1 MKLFNFI
8 TLAALAALEVF
19 AAPPFRQP
27 LSAESSKLRRRIPD
41 THIQHEK
48 RAAVQERSWTK
59 IQRAVPDAIL
69 PMRIGLKQQNLQSG
83 HDLLMDISNPESKNY
98 GKHLSA
104 EEVVNFFE
112 PSEASIKAVEDWL
125 IKAGIPSNT
134 ISQSSN
140 KQWVQFDAPVNKVED
155 LLLADYYVWEHVDTG
170 AKNIACDEYHLPKEV
185 REHIDYI
192 TPGIKLM
199 GYGNTQEAPSKK
211 RREASVRPVYRF
223 GQPVDEGELAKL
235 KSERSKNDL
244 ATLKRT
250 TGPNVEGP
258 LRFASPVEPADV
270 ASGNFTLPGGCDQ
283 YITPDCIRALYGIPK
298 GSKKH
303 PDNKMGIFQSLGQ
316 HYTQHDLDT
325 FFWSFTDEIPNGTHP
340 ELLSV
345 DGGQGA
351 TTNLRLAGSE
361 ANLDFQMAYGLI
373 WPQEPALYQVDD
385 EWYQTNY
392 EFDPESYMGFF
403 NNLWNAID
411 GSYCT
416 FEAYGESG
424 NCKRPECRDPVYPNP
439 HDRAGYSGQLM
450 CGVYKPTNVI
460 SISYSGAEIDLPASY
475 QQRQCAEIMKLG
487 LQGSTIIISSGDD
500 GVGGFTSPAAPTGCL
515 GPARDVFNPQFLA
528 TCPYILTVGSTVL
541 QSNGTPGVDSEEATD
556 RFRSGGG
563 FSNIYDAPDWQKDI
577 VNKYLEETKLPF
589 EGYEGGG
596 GNYSNVDAGI
606 GHFNKLGRAY
616 PDVSANG
623 DHFVISSG
631 GELLSIGGTSAS
643 APLWGSVI
651 TLINEER
658 LAAGKSPVGFVHQ
671 VLYSHPEV
679 FKDITKG
686 DNRACKTTGFPAAE
700 GWDPVSGMGTPDY
713 PKLLELFLG
722 LP

>member
-1 MKLFNFI
+1 MKLFGFI
-8 TLAALAALEVF
+8 ALAGLAVLEVI
-19 AAPPFRQP
+19 AAPPSHRP
-27 LSAESSKLRRRIPD
+27 LSAGSHSSKRSIPD
-41 THIQHEK
+41 THVQHEK
-48 RAAVQERSWTK
+48 RTAVQARSWTK
-59 IQRAVPDAIL
+59 VERAIPDAIL
-69 PMRIGLKQQNLQSG
+69 PMRVGLKQRNLRSG
-83 HDLLMDISNPESKNY
+83 HDLLMEISNPKSKFY

-104 EEVVNFFE
+104 EEIVKFFAPLE
-112 PSEASIKAVEDWL
+112 STYKAVRDWL
-125 IKAGIPSNT
+125 VEAGIPSHN

-140 KQWVQFDAPVNKVED
+140 KQWVQFDAPVSQVED
-155 LLLADYYVWEHVDTG
+155 LLMTDYHVWEHVDTG
-170 AKNIACDEYHLPKEV
+170 VKNVACDEYHVPKQV
-185 REHIDYI
+185 KGHIDYI

-199 GYGNTQEAPSKK
+199 GHGNTQDPPMKK
-211 RREASVRPVYRF
+211 RREADVDSSPRLGLPVTESDL
-223 GQPVDEGELAKL
+223 VNLM
-235 KSERSKNDL
+235 SERSKQTSPL
-244 ATLKRT
+244 TKRT
-250 TGPNVEGP
+250 TGVNVEGP
-258 LRFASPVEPADV
+258 LRFASPVEPAE
-270 ASGNFTLPGGCDQ
+270 AAGGNLTLPGGCDE
-283 YITPDCIRALYGIPK
+283 YVTPDCIRELYGIPI

-325 FFWSFTDEIPNGTHP
+325 FFYSFTSEIPNGTHP
-340 ELLSV
+340 ELFSV

-373 WPQEPALYQVDD
+373 WPQEAVLYQVDD
-385 EWYQTNY
+385 EWYQNTY
-392 EFDPESYMGFF
+392 QTDPMAYTGFF

-416 FEAYGESG
+416 FEAYGEKG
-424 NCKRPECRDPVYPNP
+424 NCARPECRDPVYPNP
-439 HDRAGYSGQLM
+439 HDRAGFSGQLM

-460 SISYSGAEIDLPASY
+460 SISYSGAEIDLPPSY

-500 GVGGFTSPAAPTGCL
+500 GVGGFPSPGAPTGCL

-528 TCPYILTVGSTVL
+528 TCPYILAVGSTVL
-541 QSNGTPGVDSEEATD
+541 QTNGTPGVTPEEATD
-556 RFRSGGG
+556 RFPSGGG
-563 FSNIYDAPDWQKDI
+563 FSNIYDAPDWQRDI
-577 VNKYLEETKLPF
+577 VGKYLEAAQLPF

-596 GNYSNVDAGI
+596 GNYSNVENGT
-606 GHFNKLGRAY
+606 GRFNKLGRAY

-631 GELLSIGGTSAS
+631 GELLRIGGTSAS
-643 APLWGSVI
+643 APLWGSII

-658 LAAGKSPVGFVHQ
+658 LAAGKGPVGFVHQ

-686 DNRACKTTGFPAAE
+686 DNRACNTTGFPAIE
-700 GWDPVSGMGTPDY
+700 GWDPVTGMGAPDY
-713 PKLLELFLG
+713 PKLLELFMS

>member
-1 MKLFNFI
+1 MKLFGCVLVVS
-8 TLAALAALEVF
+8 LAMLEALAA
-19 AAPPFRQP
+19 PPVHRI
-27 LSAESSKLRRRIPD
+27 SRSGGSRTRRSIPD

-48 RAAVQERSWTK
+48 RSELQARSWTK
-59 IQRAVPDAIL
+59 VERAIPEALL

-83 HDLLMDISNPESKNY
+83 HDLLMDISERSNPESKNY

-104 EEVVNFFE
+104 EEVVRFFA
-112 PSEASIKAVEDWL
+112 PSEESVNAVKDWL
-125 IKAGIPSNT
+125 IGAGIPSNT
-134 ISQSSN
+134 IAQSSN
-140 KQWVQFDAPVNKVED
+140 KQWIQFDAPVSQVED
-155 LLLADYYVWEHVDTG
+155 LLMTDYHVWEHIDTEV
-170 AKNIACDEYHLPKEV
+170 KNIACDEYHVPKQV
-185 REHIDYI
+185 KEHIDYI

-199 GYGNTQEAPSKK
+199 GYGNTQAPPSRK
-211 RREASVRPVYRF
+211 RSILREPVSESDL
-223 GQPVDEGELAKL
+223 GDLM
-235 KSERSKNDL
+235 SERSRDNNRPL
-244 ATLKRT
+244 PKRT
-250 TGPNVEGP
+250 TGSRVEGP

-270 ASGNFTLPGGCDQ
+270 ASGNFTLPGGCDK

-298 GSKKH
+298 GTKKH
-303 PDNKMGIFQSLGQ
+303 PNNRMGIFQSLGQ

-325 FFWSFTDEIPNGTHP
+325 FFYSFTDDIPNGTHP
-340 ELLSV
+340 ELFSV

-373 WPQEPALYQVDD
+373 WPQETVLYQVDD
-385 EWYQTNY
+385 EWYQQT
-392 EFDPESYMGFF
+392 FQTDPTLYTGFF

-416 FEAYGESG
+416 FEAYGETG

-439 HDRAGYSGQLM
+439 HDRGGYAGELM
-450 CGVYKPTNVI
+450 CGVYEPTNVI
-460 SISYSGAEIDLPASY
+460 SISYSGAEIDLPESY

-500 GVGGFTSPAAPTGCL
+500 GVGSFPSPGAPSGCL
-515 GPARDVFNPQFLA
+515 GPAQDVFNPQFLA
-528 TCPYILTVGSTVL
+528 TCPYILTVGSTYL
-541 QSNGTPGVDSEEATD
+541 PTNGTPGVDPEIATD
-556 RFRSGGG
+556 RFGSGGG
-563 FSNIYDAPDWQKDI
+563 FSNIYEAPEWQKDI
-577 VNKYLEETKLPF
+577 VTKYLEAANLAF

-596 GNYSNVDAGI
+596 GNYTNARKGI
-606 GHFNKLGRAY
+606 GRFNKLGRAY

-631 GELLSIGGTSAS
+631 GDLLSVGGTSVS
-643 APLWGSVI
+643 APLWGSII

-658 LAAGKSPVGFVHQ
+658 LAAGKGPVGFVHQ

-686 DNRACKTTGFPAAE
+686 DNHACKTMGFPAME
-700 GWDPVSGMGTPDY
+700 GWDPVTGMGAPDY
-713 PKLLELFLG
+713 PKLLELFSS

>member
-1 MKLFNFI
+1 MKLFHFI
-8 TLAALAALEVF
+8 TLVAFAAPNVF
-19 AAPPFRQP
+19 AAPPFHK
-27 LSAESSKLRRRIPD
+27 SYNTESPKLGRSIPE

-48 RAAVQERSWTK
+48 RAAVQERSWRK
-59 IQRAVPDAIL
+59 VQRTVPDAIL

-83 HDLLMDISNPESKNY
+83 HDLLMDISNPKSKNY

-104 EEVVNFFE
+104 EEVVKFFE
-112 PSEASIKAVEDWL
+112 PAETGIKAVKDWL
-125 IKAGIPSNT
+125 VEAGIPSST
-134 ISQSSN
+134 ISQSGN
-140 KQWVQFDAPVNKVED
+140 KQWIQFDAPVSKVED
-155 LLLADYYVWEHVDTG
+155 LLMADYHVWEHVDTG
-170 AKNIACDEYHLPKEV
+170 ARNIACDEYHLPKGV
-185 REHIDYI
+185 KEHVDYI
-192 TPGIKLM
+192 TPGIGLI
-199 GYGNTQEAPSKK
+199 GYGNTQEPPSKK
-211 RREASVRPVYRF
+211 RRGV
-223 GQPVDEGELAKL
+223 G
-235 KSERSKNDL
+235 
-244 ATLKRT
+244 
-250 TGPNVEGP
+250 GP
-258 LRFASPVEPADV
+258 LRFATPVQPADT

-298 GSKKH
+298 GTKKH

-325 FFWSFTDEIPNGTHP
+325 FFWSFTDDIPNGTHP
-340 ELLSV
+340 ELFSV
-345 DGGQGA
+345 DGGQGP
-351 TTNLRLAGSE
+351 TRNLRLAGSE

-416 FEAYGESG
+416 FEAYGEVG

-487 LQGSTIIISSGDD
+487 LQGSTVIISSGDD
-500 GVGGFTSPAAPTGCL
+500 GVGGFSSPAAPSGCL

-528 TCPYILTVGSTVL
+528 SCPYILTVGSTVL
-541 QSNGTPGVDSEEATD
+541 QSDKTPGVDPEEATD

-563 FSNIYDAPDWQKDI
+563 FSNIHDAPDYQKDI
-577 VNKYLEETKLPF
+577 VNKYLEKVKLPF

-596 GNYSNVDAGI
+596 ANYSNVHAGK

-658 LAAGKSPVGFVHQ
+658 LAVGKSPVGFVHQ

-679 FKDITKG
+679 FNDITKG
-686 DNRACKTTGFPAAE
+686 DNRACKTTGFPATE
-700 GWDPVSGMGTPDY
+700 GWDPVSGMGTPNY
-713 PKLLELFLG
+713 PKLLELFLS

>member
-1 MKLFNFI
+1 MKLLNFI
-8 TLAALAALEVF
+8 TVAALAALEVF
-19 AAPPFRQP
+19 AAPPFHQ
-27 LSAESSKLRRRIPD
+27 SSGAEHSRLGRRIPD

-48 RAAVQERSWTK
+48 RAPVQERSWTK
-59 IQRAVPDAIL
+59 LRRAVPDGIL
-69 PMRIGLKQQNLQSG
+69 PMRIGLKQQNLQPG
-83 HDLLMDISNPESKNY
+83 HDLLMDISNPKSKNY

-104 EEVVNFFE
+104 EEVVKFFE
-112 PSEASIKAVEDWL
+112 PSEASIKKVNDWL

-155 LLLADYYVWEHVDTG
+155 LLMADYHVWEHVDTG
-170 AKNIACDEYHLPKEV
+170 AKNIACDEYHLPKDV
-185 REHIDYI
+185 KEHVDYI

-199 GYGNTQEAPSKK
+199 GYGNTQEPLSKK
-211 RREASVRPVYRF
+211 RREA
-223 GQPVDEGELAKL
+223 G
-235 KSERSKNDL
+235 
-244 ATLKRT
+244 
-250 TGPNVEGP
+250 GP
-258 LRFASPVEPADV
+258 LRFANPVEPADV
-270 ASGNFTLPGGCDQ
+270 ASGNFTLPGGCGQ
-283 YITPDCIRALYGIPK
+283 YITPDCIRALYGVPK

-340 ELLSV
+340 ELFSV

-439 HDRAGYSGQLM
+439 HDRAGYSGPLM
-450 CGVYKPTNVI
+450 CGVYKPTHVI

-500 GVGGFTSPAAPTGCL
+500 GVGGFSSPAAPSGCL

-541 QSNGTPGVDSEEATD
+541 QANGTPGVDPEEATD

-577 VNKYLEETKLPF
+577 VNKYLGEAKLPF

-596 GNYSNVDAGI
+596 GNYSNVDAGK

-643 APLWGSVI
+643 APLWGSII

-679 FKDITKG
+679 FNDITKG
-686 DNRACKTTGFPAAE
+686 DNRACKTTGFPATE

-713 PKLLELFLG
+713 PKLLELFLS